1 MSAYPH
7 TDAQEFAASDLDHS
21 YMNPMLRQASAPSMI
36 GLNNP
41 AFMQPQQAGP
51 PHHMGLNPG
60 PNGANPPM
68 GMLQGAPDMRF
79 PPGHNPMMPRT
90 MSMRPG
96 ARLPMNPAGLPPG
109 MPMGGLT
116 HNPQMQGGMAFSPNM
131 MPAPSGMVR
140 RVASNP
146 SLNPGL
152 GLSGQ
157 MMQQQQLQR
166 QQHQQIQQ
174 MQHARQQQ
182 HQHQQQQQREMELA
196 MMNRQPSNAQNA
208 ALARSASAS
217 GQLMHSLSQPASLGQ
232 PPHPGGMPPNGFQN
246 QIVPPPQ
253 SNSPRARTPVMSM
266 QSGPSQPPMGRA
278 HMSDEMFFPNQ
289 YPQRPMGNGQF
300 PFGTS
305 PTPPLNMSDSF
316 PPSVGTPR
324 TAAFPPTP
332 AQQLLQQHGGGGAEN
347 GGYPFIAPQR
357 PLSHNNQHPSMQP
370 QHAHSPPGQPP
381 QHHSPHHSDPTHSHP
396 PRPQSQPQPQPP
408 GRPLSGAGPSHTP
421 GPRPSQQ
428 LPNNPGLLPPGRIPP
443 QQPSSQ
449 PNPNQNPNLR
459 PQSSGGPHQQP
470 IAPRPPPG
478 SQPQLSG
485 PVPPPP
491 TGSDGTLVSASASPP
506 DGNALLAAAAN
517 HAIPRPPA
525 MTAQTF
531 AIGYG
536 QGLLRVMQFSGLL
549 GSDTPQVQSQK
560 LNLSYWDNLIREL
573 TLWRDSLK
581 NEAKPF
587 EIGVPILPRFFLV
600 TTQSGVKSMSFTL
613 DGARERLSM
622 PGHAIVEC
630 VTAVWTCRYN
640 NGHIVTLRGPLTV
653 HLVICSPGPQQA
665 GAAQQNGGGAPPY
678 VLKFDD
684 FEFDAHSHDKY
695 IALEAIAGPRK
706 AEESAQTMNGAAAAA
721 GDDDKK
727 WEEPRLLIENGSI
740 PGEPVNA
747 FGIPQATM
755 RCLEL
760 AESVGQMAELISFA
774 KDQDVG
780 PLTALKSFADK
791 IREEQPGLTMMN
803 GFGTNPYFQ
812 GSSMPSAQGNTL
824 YSSAPPSVTNPACRA
839 GQGPSSSMSSPQ
851 NAPPSAHNSPQKQH
865 KTIPGKGTAS
875 TPSTSTASTGV
886 GSNLNTPAMASAP
899 LKRKAGATD
908 TPTAATEPPPKRTTR
923 RRRTTGGGG

>member
-1 MSAYPH
+1 MSVYSHA
-7 TDAQEFAASDLDHS
+7 DAQDFPSDLDNPF
-21 YMNPMLRQASAPSMI
+21 MNPMLRQAQPSMI

-41 AFMQPQQAGP
+41 AFMQPQQGPP
-51 PHHMGLNPG
+51 PHHMGLNPN
-60 PNGANPPM
+60 PNGPNPPM
-68 GMLQGAPDMRF
+68 GMLQGGPDMRF

-109 MPMGGLT
+109 MPMGGLA
-116 HNPQMQGGMAFSPNM
+116 HNPQMQGGMGFSPNM
-131 MPAPSGMVR
+131 MSAPGGMVR
-140 RVASNP
+140 RVVSNP

-157 MMQQQQLQR
+157 AMMQQQQIQR
-166 QQHQQIQQ
+166 QQHQQQQ
-174 MQHARQQQ
+174 MQMHARQ
-182 HQHQQQQQREMELA
+182 QQQQQREMELA
-196 MMNRQPSNAQNA
+196 MRNPQNA

-217 GQLMHSLSQPASLGQ
+217 GQLMHSLSQPSSLGQ

-266 QSGPSQPPMGRA
+266 QPGPSQPSMTRA
-278 HMSDEMFFPNQ
+278 QMAEEMYFQNQNQ
-289 YPQRPMGNGQF
+289 YPPRNMGNGQF
-300 PFGTS
+300 AFGTS

-332 AQQLLQQHGGGGAEN
+332 AQQLSMQQHGGAGAEN
-347 GGYPFIAPQR
+347 GGYPFMAPQR
-357 PLSHNNQHPSMQP
+357 PLSHNNQHHPMQP
-370 QHAHSPPGQPP
+370 QHAHSPPGQPQ
-381 QHHSPHHSDPTHSHP
+381 QHHSPHHSDNMNSHP
-396 PRPQSQPQPQPP
+396 PRPQSQPQSQPP
-408 GRPLSGAGPSHTP
+408 GRPLSGAGPSHT
-421 GPRPSQQ
+421 PRPSQQ

-443 QQPSSQ
+443 QQPPSQQ
-449 PNPNQNPNLR
+449 PNHNPGMR
-459 PQSSGGPHQQP
+459 PQSSGGPSAHQQP
-470 IAPRPPPG
+470 IAPRLPPG
-478 SQPQLSG
+478 SQPQVAG

-491 TGSDGTLVSASASPP
+491 TSSDGTLMSASASPP
-506 DGNALLAAAAN
+506 DGNALLGVN
-517 HAIPRPPA
+517 GAIPRSGA
-525 MTAQTF
+525 ISAQTF

-536 QGLLRVMQFSGLL
+536 QGLLRVMQFSAML
-549 GSDTPQVQSQK
+549 GSDGPQVQSQK
-560 LNLSYWDNLIREL
+560 LNLSYWDSLIREYFTPKAIMKL

-613 DGARERLSM
+613 DGARERLSA

-653 HLVICSPGPQQA
+653 NLVICSPGPVQP
-665 GAAQQNGGGAPPY
+665 GASQQNGGGL

-706 AEESAQTMNGAAAAA
+706 AEESAQTLNGVGPAA
-721 GDDDKK
+721 GDEDKK

-774 KDQDVG
+774 KDQEVG
-780 PLTALKSFADK
+780 PIAALQSFAEK
-791 IREEQPGLTMMN
+791 IREEHPQLAMIN
-803 GFGTNPYFQ
+803 GYGTNPYFQ

-824 YSSAPPSVTNPACRA
+824 YSSAPPSVTNPPAGPSNQ
-839 GQGPSSSMSSPQ
+839 GQGPSSTMSSPQ

-865 KTIPGKGTAS
+865 KTIPSKGAAS

-886 GSNLNTPAMASAP
+886 ASNLNTPAMASAP
-899 LKRKAGATD
+899 LKRKAGVTD